1 MSPAT
6 RRVLVVGRVE
16 PPLES
21 LIPVLRRTEFS
32 VHTIERL
39 VDAVQLVN
47 ENSFDLV
54 VARVSEGEA
63 GIEAFTQRLRAT
75 HSASRRASLLL
86 LADPAQLDHARS
98 FLGRGANRV
107 VAVDSHPEEV
117 LHGVADLIGAPPRL
131 AVRTLAQLSVR
142 AGFERQ
148 LFLFQT
154 ENLSAL
160 GMLLRGDAEL
170 PVGTR
175 FDFELS
181 LPGDPLA
188 VVGAAQVVWH
198 TDPQRHGFS
207 GFGVR
212 FLSFRGA
219 DGARLRAFLERHL
232 QRRKVTALP
241 A

>member
-1 MSPAT
+1 MSPAS
-6 RRVLVVGRVE
+6 RRVLVVGKVGR
-16 PPLES
+16 PLET

-32 VHTIERL
+32 VHHSEGLEEALQR
-39 VDAVQLVN
+39 QS
-47 ENSFDLV
+47 EESFDLV
-54 VARVSEGEA
+54 VARVGEGDA
-63 GIEAFTQRLRAT
+63 GIEALIQRLRAT
-75 HSASRRASLLL
+75 QSASRRAGLLL
-86 LADPAQLDHARS
+86 LAEPDQLEHARS
-98 FLGRGANRV
+98 FLGRGVNRV
-107 VAVDSHPEEV
+107 VAVDSRPEEV
-117 LHGVADLIGAPPRL
+117 LHGVADLVGAPPRL

-142 AGFERQ
+142 VGLERQ
-148 LFLFQT
+148 LSLYQT

-232 QRRKVTALP
+232 QRRPTAPP

>member
-1 MSPAT
+1 MSPAA
-6 RRVLVVGRVE
+6 RRVLVVGKVDR
-16 PPLES
+16 PLES

-32 VHTIERL
+32 VHHSERL
-39 VDAVQLVN
+39 DDALRRQS
-47 ENSFDLV
+47 EESFDLV
-54 VARVSEGEA
+54 VVRVGEGDA
-63 GIEAFTQRLRAT
+63 GIERLIQRLRAT
-75 HSASRRASLLL
+75 DSASRRAGLLL
-86 LADPAQLDHARS
+86 LAEPDQLQHARS

-107 VAVDSHPEEV
+107 VAVDSPPEEV
-117 LHGVADLIGAPPRL
+117 LHGVADLIGVPPRL

-148 LFLFQT
+148 LLLFQT

-160 GMLLRGDAEL
+160 GMLLRGDSEL

-198 TDPQRHGFS
+198 TDPRRHGFS

-232 QRRKVTALP
+232 QRRPTAPP